1 MRSYVCSGLVLAIGV
16 STLRPRQND
25 RHFADDTFKRIF
37 LNEDTRISIKM
48 SLNFVPKG
56 PTNNILALVQITAW
70 RRPGDK
76 PLSESMMARL
86 LTHIYAWLGLIEFG
100 IMDAVVTLALLGTPW
115 HMSSLQRRH
124 NGPDRV
130 SNHQPHHCLLNR
142 LFRRRSKKTLKLC
155 VTGLYAVN
163 SPVTSEFPAQMASN
177 AEIVSIWW
185 RHHVVLNVT
194 GIIHEWWKSHCLR

>member
-1 MRSYVCSGLVLAIGV
+1 MRSYVCSGLVGV

-56 PTNNILALVQITAW
+56 PTNNILTLVQITAW

-86 LTHIYAWLGLIEFG
+86 LTHIC
-100 IMDAVVTLALLGTPW
+100 VTRPHWVWHHGCCRYLGTPW

-185 RHHVVLNVT
+185 RHHAVLNVT
-194 GIIHEWWKSHCLR
+194 GIIHEWWKSYCLR